1 MTQTDTI
8 HNNNNLANLFVF
20 DNPDGDEQQAFLE
33 EVGTIVFQSALMQF
47 IFLNDK
53 ASVEEFDKFL
63 NDNVGSD
70 SFMEILCTEYPN
82 FEKILRDEMIAF
94 QTEKII

>member
-1 MTQTDTI
+1 MTQTDTT
-8 HNNNNLANLFVF
+8 NNNLANLFVF
-20 DNPDGDEQQAFLE
+20 NNPEGEEQQAFLE

-53 ASVEEFDKFL
+53 AAIEEFDNFL

-70 SFMEILCTEYPN
+70 SFIEVLCNEYPS
-82 FEKILRDEMIAF
+82 FEKILRNEMIAF